1 MRLGFVYED
10 RMRDVGYRTTMD
22 LNQTFGEILESVCTM
37 FNWNEND
44 YVFLFANRFSKV
56 QEHWTPL
63 EMGMKDEDYVKIYC
77 VLKTNPLL
85 LSS

>member
-10 RMRDVGYRTTMD
+10 RMRAVGYWTTMD
-22 LNQTFGEILESVCTM
+22 LHQTFGEILESVCAM
-37 FNWNEND
+37 FSWNEND
-44 YVFLFANRFSKV
+44 YVFLFPNRFSKV
-56 QEHWTPL
+56 QKHWTPA
-63 EMGMKDEDYVKIYC
+63 EMGMKDEDFVKIFC